1 MSSRSN
7 DFTEKFHG
15 FAGGKLGEGGEFGY
29 NAIACAC
36 ATAFQGTGIN
46 LEERHRV
53 GWGHVILLEGEKET
67 VSGPSSNDP
76 STEED
81 DGEPKVCRV
90 CGDRATGYH
99 FNVMTCEGCKGFFRR
114 VVKRNVRLR
123 CPFRKGTCVINQKTR
138 KQCQACRLRK
148 CLDSGMKKEMIMSD
162 AAVEQRR
169 ALIKRKKR
177 EQLETQTL
185 EVKGLTEEQ
194 QKMILELL
202 DAQKKTF
209 DATFSH
215 FKNFLIPEV
224 QNGDPEIPKSI
235 GSSEEEAARLN
246 RITKELCPISLRLQ
260 GEDGSIW
267 NYSPL
272 NDISG
277 KMIIFFLPHMA
288 NTSTYVFKGII
299 NFAKVL
305 SCFRELSIE
314 DQISLLKGAM
324 IELCLLR
331 NNKVFNAETGSWDF
345 GRFSYY
351 VGDPESLQHCLLA
364 PVLKLHYMLKKLKLH
379 DEEYVLMQAIS
390 LFSPDRPGVVQHW
403 VVDQLQQ
410 RFTMTLKAYIE
421 CKRPQPENRFL
432 FLKIIAILTELRS
445 INAQHTK
452 QLLKIEDLHSFA
464 TPLMRELFNIMD
476 S

>member
-1 MSSRSN
+1 MQP
-7 DFTEKFHG
+7 
-15 FAGGKLGEGGEFGY
+15 AGCMRP
-29 NAIACAC
+29 AV
-36 ATAFQGTGIN
+36 FQGKGIN
-46 LEERHRV
+46 LEERHR
-53 GWGHVILLEGEKET
+53 GHWSHVILLEGEKEAL
-67 VSGPSSNDP
+67 SGPSSNDP

-90 CGDRATGYH
+90 CGDKATGYH

-114 VVKRNVRLR
+114 IMKRNVRLR

-148 CLDSGMKKEMIMSD
+148 CLDSGMRKEMIMSD

-177 EQLETQTL
+177 EQLETQAL
-185 EVKGLTEEQ
+185 EVKKLTEEQ
-194 QKMILELL
+194 EKMILELM

-209 DATFSH
+209 DSTFSH
-215 FKNFLIPEV
+215 FESFYMPEV
-224 QNGDPEIPKSI
+224 QSRDPVVPKSI
-235 GSSEEEAARLN
+235 ASSEEKATTLQSLTKSFTPLSVRLHCRDGRTWSYN
-246 RITKELCPISLRLQ
+246 PSK
-260 GEDGSIW
+260 DGSEKVFF
-267 NYSPL
+267 S
-272 NDISG
+272 
-277 KMIIFFLPHMA
+277 FLPHMA

-324 IELCLLR
+324 VELFILR
-331 NNKVFNAETGSWDF
+331 FNTVFNAETGTWDC
-345 GRFSYY
+345 GRFSYQLD
-351 VGDPESLQHCLLA
+351 DPVAANTQQYLLE
-364 PVLKLHYMLKKLKLH
+364 PVLRLHYMLKKLQLQ

-390 LFSPDRPGVVQHW
+390 LFSPDRPGVVQRC

-410 RFTMTLKAYIE
+410 RYTMTLKAYIE

-445 INAQHTK
+445 VNAQHTQK
-452 QLLKIEDLHSFA
+452 LLKLQDIHPFA
-464 TPLMRELFNIMD
+464 TPLMREIFNIMEN
-476 S
+476 